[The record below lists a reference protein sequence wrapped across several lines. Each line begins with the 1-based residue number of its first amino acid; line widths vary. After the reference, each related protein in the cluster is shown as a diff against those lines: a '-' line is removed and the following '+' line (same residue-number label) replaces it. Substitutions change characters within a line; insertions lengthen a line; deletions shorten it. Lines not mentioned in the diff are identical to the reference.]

1 MMAWIKRSHFHE
13 FSKKNWIR
21 VDLSSEFDPFSI
33 TFKIE
38 SLSKIIHGISETII
52 QPVPGFRLMRRP
64 LVEFTRIFKGMGG
77 FLLARVSV
85 GGCHGSSVR
94 GTFQPLFFTGFRNGG
109 RRPHLRFVHGPIKYD
124 RCSGSCGFPRVSSLL
139 YINLT
144 RKISSFL
151 RTAYFYTPRTCRR
164 NPYDI
169 WPV

>member
-77 FLLARVSV
+77 GR
-85 GGCHGSSVR
+85 GS
-94 GTFQPLFFTGFRNGG
+94 F
-109 RRPHLRFVHGPIKYD
+109 
-124 RCSGSCGFPRVSSLL
+124 
-139 YINLT
+139 
-144 RKISSFL
+144 
-151 RTAYFYTPRTCRR
+151 
-164 NPYDI
+164 
-169 WPV
+169 WPVYPSEDVMDHRSEGRFNRYFSQDFEMAGVVPIYVSYTDP

>member
-1 MMAWIKRSHFHE
+1 MIRVS
-13 FSKKNWIR
+13 SLR
-21 VDLSSEFDPFSI
+21 VDLSSVHEFNPFSI

-52 QPVPGFRLMRRP
+52 QPVLGFRLMRRP
-64 LVEFTRIFKGMGG
+64 LVEFTRIFKGIAG

-109 RRPHLRFVHGPIKYD
+109 RRSHLRFVHGPIKYD
-124 RCSGSCGFPRVSSLL
+124 RCSGSCGFPRVSCLR
-139 YINLT
+139 INLT

-151 RTAYFYTPRTCRR
+151 RTTYFYIYILERIEGIHMIFGLFSMGCTLF
-164 NPYDI
+164 
-169 WPV
+169 